1 MFLRGFAYCA
11 LAAGLLIAAARAH
24 AQDVGKIRDSIS
36 QTLSDFIPG
45 KKRESQPPTAASAQR
60 PPPFMYRYIDTHGR
74 AVYTNIEE
82 QVPLDQ
88 RVAARMDLSHVS
100 LNGEIAGEL
109 DRRLHEEH
117 TALTKS
123 PYCRELRK
131 AADAGLVAS
140 VWNNY
145 PSLVMC
151 AAALLAFILYSPI
164 AIKRFG
170 GQVWA
175 RTLSMAI
182 PALTITGL
190 ISFSITETNKSISRL
205 KQEAAPCSETAF
217 TRLSAAA
224 NPVAKHAELI
234 AQLKQ
239 QMDSINAEGR

>member
-1 MFLRGFAYCA
+1 LVTTQVG
-11 LAAGLLIAAARAH
+11 
-24 AQDVGKIRDSIS
+24 AQDVGKVRDSI
-36 QTLSDFIPG
+36 QRTLSGWVAG
-45 KKRESQPPTAASAQR
+45 KQAEPQPSAAVPANRSA
-60 PPPFMYRYIDTHGR
+60 PIMYRYIDSHGR

-88 RVAARMDLSHVS
+88 RVAAKIDLSHVS

-109 DRRLHEEH
+109 DHRLHEEH

-131 AADAGLVAS
+131 AAETDLLSS

-217 TRLSAAA
+217 TKLSGAA
-224 NPVAKHAELI
+224 NPVARHAELV
-234 AQLKQ
+234 AQLRM
-239 QMDSINAEGR
+239 QMDAINAEAR

>member
-1 MFLRGFAYCA
+1 MLLRATVVSTAVVCWLFVASTAGAQELGKVRDSVEHTLSGWIA
-11 LAAGLLIAAARAH
+11 GKRPAPKAAGRSPRSPQI
-24 AQDVGKIRDSIS
+24 
-36 QTLSDFIPG
+36 
-45 KKRESQPPTAASAQR
+45 
-60 PPPFMYRYIDTHGR
+60 MYRYVDSRGH

-88 RVAARMDLSHVS
+88 RIAARMDLSRVS
-100 LNGEIAGEL
+100 LNSEIAGEL

-131 AADAGLVAS
+131 AADTDLVSS

-151 AAALLAFILYSPI
+151 AAAMLAFIFYSPI

-182 PALTITGL
+182 PALAITGL
-190 ISFSITETNKSISRL
+190 ISFSITETNKSLSRL
-205 KQEAAPCSETAF
+205 KQQAAPCSEAAF
-217 TRLSAAA
+217 TELSAAV
-224 NPVAKHAELI
+224 NPVAKHAQLI

-239 QMDSINAEGR
+239 QMDAINAEAR